1 MRFSVI
7 YQPTNLFS
15 LKESNSTNS
24 GAKSLLI
31 PSPYSIKMALF
42 NQAITIEGKDNFKD
56 KKSMEFAFIKDAKIE
71 YRVSGSF
78 CVNNCF
84 VKILKI
90 KTDKRSR
97 QQREEGVIFEPGLKT
112 TVSFREYIYLSDNI
126 EIIFEVK
133 NEESKQYLQKYLH
146 RINYFGKRGC
156 FFQFVGYRDNP
167 GEPNVKEFNPSDFSP
182 GILQEFDDISN
193 NSGFKN
199 VDNFDSASAKRD
211 KRILV
216 LPVQNINSSK
226 SYTHYRIIAS
236 Q

>member
-1 MRFSVI
+1 MKFSVI

-42 NQAITIEGKDNFKD
+42 NQAITIGGKEVFEE
-56 KKSMEFAFIKDAKIE
+56 KKSKEFAFIKDAKIE
-71 YRVSGSF
+71 YRVLGSF

-84 VKILKI
+84 VTIQSLRDGTYRGK
-90 KTDKRSR
+90 
-97 QQREEGVIFEPGLKT
+97 P
-112 TVSFREYIYLSDNI
+112 SFREYIYLSENV
-126 EIIFEVK
+126 EIIFDVK
-133 NEESKQYLQKYLH
+133 TEEAKQYLQKYLH

-167 GEPNVKEFNPSDFSP
+167 GESNVKEFNVSDLTS
-182 GILQEFDDISN
+182 GILQEYDDIS
-193 NSGFKN
+193 SKALFKN
-199 VDNFDSASAKRD
+199 VDNFNSASAQRE

-216 LPVQNINSSK
+216 IPVRNINSSK
-226 SYTHYRIIAS
+226 SYTHFKCY
-236 Q
+236 

>member
-1 MRFSVI
+1 MKFSVI

-42 NQAITIEGKDNFKD
+42 NQAITIDGKEIFEE
-56 KKSMEFAFIKDAKIE
+56 KKSNEFAFIKDAKIE
-71 YRVSGSF
+71 YRVLGSF

-84 VKILKI
+84 VIIQSLRDGTYRGK
-90 KTDKRSR
+90 
-97 QQREEGVIFEPGLKT
+97 P
-112 TVSFREYIYLSDNI
+112 SFREYIYLSDNL
-126 EIIFEVK
+126 EIIFDVK
-133 NEESKQYLQKYLH
+133 NEDAKQYLQKYLH

-167 GEPNVKEFNPSDFSP
+167 GEPNVKEFDVSNFTP
-182 GILQEFDDISN
+182 GILQEFDDISPKAL
-193 NSGFKN
+193 FKN
-199 VDNFDSASAKRD
+199 VDNFDSASAQRE

-216 LPVQNINSSK
+216 IPVKSVNSSK
-226 SYTHYRIIAS
+226 AYTHFKCS
-236 Q
+236 

>member
-1 MRFSVI
+1 MKFSVI

-42 NQAITIEGKDNFKD
+42 NQAITIAGKDIFEE
-56 KKSMEFAFIKDAKIE
+56 KKSKEFSFIKDAIIE
-71 YRVSGSF
+71 YRVSGNF

-84 VKILKI
+84 VTIQSLRDGTYRGK
-90 KTDKRSR
+90 
-97 QQREEGVIFEPGLKT
+97 P
-112 TVSFREYIYLSDNI
+112 SFREYIYLSDNI

-133 NEESKQYLQKYLH
+133 SEEAKQYLQKYLH

-156 FFQFVGYRDNP
+156 SFQFVGYRDNP
-167 GEPNVKEFNPSDFSP
+167 GEPNVKEFDASGLSS
-182 GILQEFDDISN
+182 GILQEFDDISPKAE
-193 NSGFKN
+193 FKHI
-199 VDNFDSASAKRD
+199 DNYDTANAKRD

-216 LPVQNINSSK
+216 LPVKKVNSSK
-226 SYTHYRIIAS
+226 SYTTYKCL
-236 Q
+236 

>member
-1 MRFSVI
+1 MKFSVI

-42 NQAITIEGKDNFKD
+42 NQAITIEGKDIFEE
-56 KKSMEFAFIKDAKIE
+56 KKSKEFAFIKDATIE
-71 YRVSGSF
+71 YRILGSF

-84 VKILKI
+84 VTIQSLRDGTYRGK
-90 KTDKRSR
+90 
-97 QQREEGVIFEPGLKT
+97 P
-112 TVSFREYIYLSDNI
+112 SFREYIYLSDNI

-133 NEESKQYLQKYLH
+133 SKEVKQYLQKYLY

-156 FFQFVGYRDNP
+156 FFQFIGYRDDP
-167 GEPNVKEFNPSDFSP
+167 GESNVKEFDASNFSP
-182 GILQEFDDISN
+182 GILQEFDDISPKAQ
-193 NSGFKN
+193 FMN
-199 VDNFDSASAKRD
+199 VNNFDKSGSKRE

-216 LPVQNINSSK
+216 IPVRLLNSSK
-226 SYTHYRIIAS
+226 SYTHFRCY
-236 Q
+236 

>member
-1 MRFSVI
+1 MKFSVI

-42 NQAITIEGKDNFKD
+42 NQAITIDGKDIFKE
-56 KKSMEFAFIKDAKIE
+56 KKSKEFSFIKDSTIE

-84 VKILKI
+84 VTIQSLRDGAYRGK
-90 KTDKRSR
+90 
-97 QQREEGVIFEPGLKT
+97 P
-112 TVSFREYIYLSDNI
+112 SFREYIYLSDNI
-126 EIIFEVK
+126 EIIFGVK
-133 NEESKQYLQKYLH
+133 NEESKQYLKKYLH

-167 GEPNVKEFNPSDFSP
+167 SEPNVNEFNASEFSA
-182 GILQEFDDISN
+182 GVLQEFDDISSKADFN
-193 NSGFKN
+193 N
-199 VDNFDSASAKRD
+199 VDNFDSANAKRY
-211 KRILV
+211 KKILV
-216 LPVQNINSSK
+216 IPVQKINSSK
-226 SYTHYRIIAS
+226 SYTHYRYL
-236 Q
+236 